1 MVKKSKAWH
10 NAGLKTFRALVH
22 FPRIMIKISG
32 GRNVFLKFF
41 GNLPAKTRKLEFYIR
56 LVETR
61 TTNISG
67 GNNPRFVIHVAHVS
81 WHAGFWRLGSHCYSH
96 TFPEFY
102 YHLHGMMQFHAYT
115 VAFYTP
121 CFCTV
126 VELVGV
132 LQCAIDWTT
141 VQKVIK
147 RHCTV
152 VYVYYPLTVENFVKY
167 CVYCI

>member
-1 MVKKSKAWH
+1 MITFFTLGTYISSGMKNILTNYYFCQPMTEYLYSLDSRYLWFISDCVFH
-10 NAGLKTFRALVH
+10 NQFCYPPSFQPQSSAPQLARWILEAG
-22 FPRIMIKISG
+22 
-32 GRNVFLKFF
+32 
-41 GNLPAKTRKLEFYIR
+41 E
-56 LVETR
+56 
-61 TTNISG
+61 
-67 GNNPRFVIHVAHVS
+67 
-81 WHAGFWRLGSHCYSH
+81 SHCYSH

-167 CVYCI
+167 CVYCIWPLK